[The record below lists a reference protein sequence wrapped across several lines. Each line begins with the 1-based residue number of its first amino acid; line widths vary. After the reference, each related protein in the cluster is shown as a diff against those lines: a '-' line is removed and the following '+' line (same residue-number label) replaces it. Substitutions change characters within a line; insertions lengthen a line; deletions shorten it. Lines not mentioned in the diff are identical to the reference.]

1 MRYLSLQ
8 EVQILHDDMINTIGG
23 LKGAN
28 PKQIA
33 LLDSALAQIQND
45 DYYPNFI
52 DKLTHFKPIQSISAC
67 VKFHPFADGNK
78 RTALLIGDAF
88 IMLNHKTTP
97 KDFYQKLEDIIVSVA
112 SDEIS
117 KDEFKQILS
126 DMLESR
132 E

>member
-1 MRYLSLQ
+1 MRYLALDD
-8 EVQILHDDMINTIGG
+8 VIKLHDKMIQTMGG

-33 LLDSALAQIQND
+33 LLDSALTQIQND
-45 DYYPNFI
+45 DYYPSFI
-52 DKLTHFKPIQSISAC
+52 DKLTHIMFAC

-88 IMLNHKTTP
+88 IMLNHKATP
-97 KDFYQKLEDIIVSVA
+97 KDFYQRLEDVIVSVA

-117 KDEFKQILS
+117 KDELKQILS
-126 DMLESR
+126 DMLKGIQ
-132 E
+132 

>member
-8 EVQILHDDMINTIGG
+8 EVQKIHDDMLAEIGG

-33 LLDSALAQIQND
+33 LLDSALTQIQND
-45 DYYPNFI
+45 DYYPRFI
-52 DKLTHFKPIQSISAC
+52 DKLTHIMFAC

-78 RTALLIGDAF
+78 RTALYIAKAF
-88 IMLNHKTTP
+88 IKLNHPDFLPT
-97 KDFYQKLEDIIVSVA
+97 DFYQRLEDIIVSVA

-117 KDEFKQILS
+117 KDELKQILS
-126 DMLESR
+126 DMLKGIQ
-132 E
+132 

>member
-8 EVQILHDDMINTIGG
+8 EVQKIHDDMLSEIGG

-33 LLDSALAQIQND
+33 LLDSALTQIQND
-45 DYYPNFI
+45 DYYPSFI
-52 DKLTHFKPIQSISAC
+52 DKLTHLMFAC
-67 VKFHPFADGNK
+67 VKFHPSLECNK

-88 IMLNHKTTP
+88 IMLNHKATP
-97 KDFYQKLEDIIVSVA
+97 QDFYQKLEDVIVSVA

-117 KDEFKQILS
+117 KDELAQILS
-126 DMLESR
+126 AMLKGIE
-132 E
+132 

>member
-8 EVQILHDDMINTIGG
+8 EVQKIHDDMLDEIGG

-33 LLDSALAQIQND
+33 LLDSALTQIQND
-45 DYYPNFI
+45 DYYPRFI
-52 DKLTHFKPIQSISAC
+52 DKLTHIMFAC

-88 IMLNHKTTP
+88 ITLNHKATP

-112 SDEIS
+112 SDELS
-117 KDEFKQILS
+117 KDELKQILS
-126 DMLESR
+126 DMLKGIE
-132 E
+132 

>member
-52 DKLTHFKPIQSISAC
+52 DKLTHIMFAC

-117 KDEFKQILS
+117 KDELRQILS
-126 DMLESR
+126 AMLESKVI
-132 E
+132 

>member
-8 EVQILHDDMINTIGG
+8 EVQKIHDDMLDEIGG

-33 LLDSALAQIQND
+33 LLDSALTQIQND
-45 DYYPNFI
+45 DYYPSFI
-52 DKLTHFKPIQSISAC
+52 DKLTHIMFAC

-78 RTALLIGDAF
+78 RTALLIGDVF
-88 IMLNHKTTP
+88 IMLNHKATP
-97 KDFYQKLEDIIVSVA
+97 KDFYQKLEDVIVSVA

-117 KDEFKQILS
+117 KDELKQILS
-126 DMLESR
+126 DMLKGVE
-132 E
+132 